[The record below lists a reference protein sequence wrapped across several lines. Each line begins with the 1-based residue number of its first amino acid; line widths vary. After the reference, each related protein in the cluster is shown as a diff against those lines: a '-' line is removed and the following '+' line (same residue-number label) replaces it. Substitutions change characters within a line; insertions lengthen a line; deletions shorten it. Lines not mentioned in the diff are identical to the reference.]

1 MSEPRAGLK
10 GPALIESR
18 YGTLGSGART
28 LTIQDVVYSVDDL
41 LVRMG
46 LNFDD
51 SRAIDAMPLAEGRYL
66 FRYYDGQDQRV
77 VALEFDSEF
86 RSLSEIRAQF
96 PEWVGDSEYFPQ
108 YCGH

>member
-1 MSEPRAGLK
+1 MAGLK

-18 YGTLGSGART
+18 YGPLGSGGQT
-28 LTIQDVVYSVDDL
+28 LTIKDVVYSVSDL

-51 SRAIDAMPLAEGRYL
+51 SRAIDALTLADGRYV

-77 VALEFDSEF
+77 VALEFDADF
-86 RSLSEIRAQF
+86 HPLSEVRAQY
-96 PEWVGDSEYFPQ
+96 PEWIGDEEYYPQ

>member
-1 MSEPRAGLK
+1 MAGLK

-18 YGTLGSGART
+18 YGALGSGGQA
-28 LTIQDVVYSVDDL
+28 LTIKGVVYSVPEL
-41 LVRMG
+41 LVCMA

-51 SRAIDAMPLAEGRYL
+51 SRAIDALELPGGRYV

-77 VALEFDSEF
+77 VALEFDADFHPLGEV
-86 RSLSEIRAQF
+86 RAQF
-96 PEWVGDSEYFPQ
+96 PDGASGEEYYPQ

>member
-1 MSEPRAGLK
+1 MTSSKGSEQ
-10 GPALIESR
+10 IEGR
-18 YGTLGSGART
+18 YGPLGSGARS
-28 LTIQDVVYSVDDL
+28 LTIRDVVYSVTDL

-51 SRAIDAMPLAEGRYL
+51 SRAIDAQVLPDERYV

-77 VALEFDSEF
+77 VAVEFDADFHCLGEV
-86 RSLSEIRAQF
+86 RAAF
-96 PEWVGDSEYFPQ
+96 PELTGDDEYYPQ

>member
-1 MSEPRAGLK
+1 MDGLR

-18 YGTLGSGART
+18 YGPLGSGGQAV
-28 LTIQDVVYSVDDL
+28 TIRGVVYSVPEL
-41 LVRMG
+41 LVRMA

-51 SRAIDAMPLAEGRYL
+51 SRAIDAQALPGDRYV

-77 VALEFDSEF
+77 VALEFDADF
-86 RSLSEIRAQF
+86 RPLGELRAQY
-96 PEWVGDSEYFPQ
+96 PEWIGDEEYFPQ

>member
-1 MSEPRAGLK
+1 VAGLT

-18 YGTLGSGART
+18 YGPLGSGGQA
-28 LTIQDVVYSVDDL
+28 LTIRGVVHSVPEL
-41 LVRMG
+41 LVRMA

-51 SRAIDAMPLAEGRYL
+51 SRAIDALELPGGRYV

-77 VALEFDSEF
+77 VALEFDADF
-86 RSLSEIRAQF
+86 RPLGEVRAQY
-96 PEWVGDSEYFPQ
+96 PEWIGDREYFPQ